1 MSIDKL
7 YHNNIKSIC
16 HLNHMTQAKSTSE
29 RFYRLVNVGVIK
41 TQTRQDERVYHLCL
55 EQLND
60 MLKQK

>member
-1 MSIDKL
+1 
-7 YHNNIKSIC
+7 
-16 HLNHMTQAKSTSE
+16 MTQAKSTSE